1 MTMGIKMDV
10 QLKGIEYNSEDYKME
25 LVLRDE
31 VLRKPLGLSLYDEDL
46 TVDEYD
52 FHLGVFVGREIVGTL
67 IMTRISADELKMRQV
82 AVAEN
87 WRGKTIGRQMVRCA
101 EQCAVSEGCKMIVL
115 NARKAVVTFYENL
128 GYEKI
133 SEEFLEI
140 SIPHYKMRKYLP
152 DSILSKISYSNRNNV
167 WGQ

>member
-1 MTMGIKMDV
+1 MGAKMSV
-10 QLKGIEYNSEDYKME
+10 QLREVKYNSEDYKKE

-46 TVDEYD
+46 SADIHD

-67 IMTRISADELKMRQV
+67 VLSRINADELKMRQV
-82 AVAEN
+82 AVAEK

-101 EQCAVSEGCKMIVL
+101 EQCAIKEGCKTMVL
-115 NARKAVVTFYENL
+115 NARKTAVMFYEKL

-133 SEEFLEI
+133 SEMFLEI
-140 SIPHYKMRKYLP
+140 SIPHYKMCKHLP
-152 DSILSKISYSNRNNV
+152 DSLMSKISYYNRNSA
-167 WGQ
+167 WG